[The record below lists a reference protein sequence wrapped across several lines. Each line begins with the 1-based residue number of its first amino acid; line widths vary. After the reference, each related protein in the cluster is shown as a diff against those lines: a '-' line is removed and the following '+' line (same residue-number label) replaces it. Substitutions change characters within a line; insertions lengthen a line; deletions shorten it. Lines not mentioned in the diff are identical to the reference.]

1 MGMHRT
7 TYELSVSK
15 SLRSFIF
22 TTLAVSSPFYLSS
35 LGYNSIE
42 IGIALFVSMVSSTL
56 FVYLFPAIKIRNRTR
71 AFTLAALLSLSLVLL
86 ILYHGIIFYIVAVIV
101 GGISL
106 SGRDL
111 TANLAIEQYAISH
124 YETDRKSKNHAFSIY
139 NFSSYGVGAAAS
151 ASLLLYRVP
160 DYNLLFFIDFIMA
173 VAQFIPYAMVK
184 FPEIEKKKINVVM
197 DDKTSGNVRSMKYL
211 FSMDALGG
219 GLVNTAILS
228 LWFKYVYNIT
238 LSEAGIIFLIV
249 NIVTA
254 LSILLSSK
262 LSNRMGVVRTMV
274 YTHLVSN
281 VFLILIP
288 IYHSLVISEL
298 FLFLRQTTSQ
308 MDVPARDSF
317 TNTIIPGEYRIKAN
331 SVFNSVRTGFQV
343 PGPLISSIL
352 IDAMPATVFYSAG
365 SIKMAYD
372 LLFFRKYR
380 NFRDA

>member
-1 MGMHRT
+1 MNGT
-7 TYELSVSK
+7 TFHLSISK

-42 IGIALFVSMVSSTL
+42 VGIALFVSMASSTI
-56 FVYLFPAIKIRNRTR
+56 FVYAFPHIRIGNRSR
-71 AFTLAALLSLSLVLL
+71 ALVLATLLSLSLIVL
-86 ILYHGIIFYIVAVIV
+86 ILYHNLILYIVAVAI

-106 SGRDL
+106 NGRDL
-111 TANLAIEQYAISH
+111 TANLALEQYTISH
-124 YETDRKSKNHAFSIY
+124 YEVDRRSRNHAFSLY
-139 NFSSYGVGAAAS
+139 NFSSYGTGAAAS
-151 ASLLLYRVP
+151 ASLLLYRIP
-160 DYNLLFFIDFIMA
+160 DYNLLFLIDLVMA
-173 VAQFIPYAMVK
+173 LLQFIPYAIVK
-184 FPEIEKKKINVVM
+184 FPDIERKKINIAM
-197 DDKTSGNVRSMKYL
+197 DEKTSGDVKSMKYL
-211 FSMDALGG
+211 FSMDAFGG

-228 LWFKYVYNIT
+228 LWFKYVYNIS

-274 YTHLVSN
+274 YTHIISN

-288 IYHSLVISEL
+288 LYHNLLFSEF

-331 SVFNSVRTGFQV
+331 SVFNSVRTGFQI
-343 PGPLISSIL
+343 PGPIISSLL
-352 IDAMPATVFYSAG
+352 IDAVPATVFYSAG
-365 SIKMAYD
+365 SIKMIYD
-372 LLFFRKYR
+372 VLFFKKYR
-380 NFRDA
+380 KFQGA

>member
-1 MGMHRT
+1 MHRAT
-7 TYELSVSK
+7 FVLSLSK

-35 LGYNSIE
+35 LGYNTIE
-42 IGIALFVSMVSSTL
+42 VGIALFVSMVSSTI
-56 FVYLFPAIKIRNRTR
+56 FVYAFPHLRMNNRFR
-71 AFTLAALLSLSLVLL
+71 ALVLAALLSLSLIIMIVYHSL
-86 ILYHGIIFYIVAVIV
+86 IIYMVAVVV

-106 SGRDL
+106 NGRDL
-111 TANLAIEQYAISH
+111 TANLALEQYTISH
-124 YETDRKSKNHAFSIY
+124 YEVDRRSKNNAFSIY

-151 ASLLLYRVP
+151 ASLLLYRIP
-160 DYNLLFFIDFIMA
+160 DYNLLFLIDLVMA
-173 VAQFIPYAMVK
+173 LLQFIPYLVVK
-184 FPEIEKKKINVVM
+184 FPEMERKKINVVM
-197 DDKTSGNVRSMKYL
+197 DEKTSRNVSSMKYL
-211 FSMDALGG
+211 FSMDAFGG

-254 LSILLSSK
+254 LSILLSSR

-274 YTHLVSN
+274 YTHLISN

-288 IYHSLVISEL
+288 LYHSLVFSEF

-331 SVFNSVRTGFQV
+331 SVFNSVRTGFQI

-352 IDAMPATVFYSAG
+352 IDAFPATVFYSAG
-365 SIKMAYD
+365 SIKMIYD
-372 LLFFRKYR
+372 VLFFRKYKG
-380 NFRDA
+380 FKDS